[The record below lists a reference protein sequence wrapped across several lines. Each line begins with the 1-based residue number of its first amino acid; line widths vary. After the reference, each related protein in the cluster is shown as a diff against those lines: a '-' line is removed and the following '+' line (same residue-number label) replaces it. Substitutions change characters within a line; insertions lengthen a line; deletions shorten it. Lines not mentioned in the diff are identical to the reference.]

1 MNEQI
6 QQTMYIEPSQ
16 PKGHGLKMIA
26 ISGTDMQEYDLYA
39 FGKDRLLFGRDASQ
53 CDIVIDNDIVSRV
66 HGKIKIVEGQLYL
79 GDLGSTNGMN
89 LYYEGGYIR
98 MQQKCYYAKKSGDMI
113 LHIEGP
119 AVSEMDNHVVIVFTQ
134 SDERSIWKRIPLSG
148 ADITIGRDPRN
159 TIVMESMGF
168 SRKHALIR
176 PCQDGYMIFDNQSMN
191 GVYVNGRRIQGS
203 ELVQQTDIVQIGGA
217 LFFLIGGCL
226 VYQSASNGVSLQLQ
240 DINKIVGRGSGRK
253 KILNRVS
260 CEIGSNE
267 FVAIIGGSGAG
278 KTTVMN
284 AMSGFDSRIEG
295 KVLCNG
301 IDLRQNFSALKN
313 MIGFVP
319 QQDII
324 YENLKL
330 RRMLEYTAKM
340 KMPSDVSP
348 AERQERIQKV
358 LDMVG
363 LSEHAE
369 TYIRKLSG
377 GQKKRASIAVE
388 LLADPGLFFLDEPTS
403 GLDPDT
409 EQSLMKTLAGLS
421 KSEGKTIIMVTHT
434 TQSIHLCDKVIF
446 MGPGGKICYCGSPQG
461 IYSYFQ
467 KKELVDVYN
476 ELAGNVDYW
485 NMQYLQA
492 YGMQSQS
499 SHTVSEASMEKMR
512 QSASRQVS
520 SIRQLFVL
528 TGRYFELIWNDKQ
541 RLLLLILQPLII
553 SLLLTVVAKKDV
565 FKIFNDTQSIMFALA
580 CAGIWIGLFN
590 TIQEVCKERP
600 ILKREYM
607 GNLRLWAYILSKY
620 IVQGVL
626 CVLQSTILTVIFLVA
641 MKHAPKAAVILPKPQ
656 LEIWVTVFLT
666 IYASAAMGLIVSAFV
681 KNSDRAMA
689 VAPFVLIIQLLFSGV
704 LFELEGA
711 AHKISTVTVSR
722 WAMECLGNITNL
734 NKLDMAVKNM
744 PHEPNDFYNR
754 GVSHLLQ
761 TWGILGLVAVI
772 CGVISVIVLT
782 SLKRDQR

>member
-1 MNEQI
+1 
-6 QQTMYIEPSQ
+6 
-16 PKGHGLKMIA
+16 
-26 ISGTDMQEYDLYA
+26 
-39 FGKDRLLFGRDASQ
+39 
-53 CDIVIDNDIVSRV
+53 
-66 HGKIKIVEGQLYL
+66 
-79 GDLGSTNGMN
+79 MN
-89 LYYEGGYIR
+89 LYYEDGYIR

-119 AVSEMDNHVVIVFTQ
+119 AVSEIENHVVIVLTQ

-159 TIVMESMGF
+159 SIVMESMGF

-295 KVLCNG
+295 KVFCNG

-348 AERQERIQKV
+348 KERKERIQKV

-363 LSEHAE
+363 LREHAE

-409 EQSLMKTLAGLS
+409 EQSLMNTLAELS

-476 ELAGNVDYW
+476 DW
-485 NMQYLQA
+485 
-492 YGMQSQS
+492 
-499 SHTVSEASMEKMR
+499 
-512 QSASRQVS
+512 
-520 SIRQLFVL
+520 
-528 TGRYFELIWNDKQ
+528 
-541 RLLLLILQPLII
+541 
-553 SLLLTVVAKKDV
+553 VV
-565 FKIFNDTQSIMFALA
+565 M
-580 CAGIWIGLFN
+580 
-590 TIQEVCKERP
+590 
-600 ILKREYM
+600 
-607 GNLRLWAYILSKY
+607 
-620 IVQGVL
+620 
-626 CVLQSTILTVIFLVA
+626 
-641 MKHAPKAAVILPKPQ
+641 
-656 LEIWVTVFLT
+656 
-666 IYASAAMGLIVSAFV
+666 
-681 KNSDRAMA
+681 
-689 VAPFVLIIQLLFSGV
+689 
-704 LFELEGA
+704 
-711 AHKISTVTVSR
+711 
-722 WAMECLGNITNL
+722 
-734 NKLDMAVKNM
+734 
-744 PHEPNDFYNR
+744 
-754 GVSHLLQ
+754 
-761 TWGILGLVAVI
+761 
-772 CGVISVIVLT
+772 
-782 SLKRDQR
+782 